1 MATKKINEITFLKML
16 ALLSVLFFH
25 CYRPFFGSGTYW
37 KVVIDSNLDYMS
49 WLLHFNKLFDV
60 HCLFFCSGFLY
71 FMTMSSGSPTVKEQL
86 IKRVKRI
93 VIPYFWVGMCYFVP
107 LYTLFSVPS
116 GLHLA
121 NDSLWDG
128 YEKFLTMQFSEHMW
142 FLQIMLVITVI
153 CLLLNFMAKRF
164 FWLLLAGAFLMTFVF
179 SVYLKGV
186 FFMSLQSLSDNLFIF
201 VLGGAMYRVYGSLA
215 GKRNLILA
223 AVSLAVFLAAYNT
236 EVPKGW
242 LSVML
247 SQVAAGSACISAL
260 CFARI
265 FADRIMGFLGKFR
278 AVQYFD
284 KNFMDFYM
292 YHMPIPLICAMYL
305 YEPFIS
311 VISSNL
317 AYLFF
322 SWTLTL
328 ALTAVAVRTDGLIK
342 RGRDAVLLKFKKPAF
357 VPESTE
363 R

>member
-1 MATKKINEITFLKML
+1 MVSRYTYTYFQV
-16 ALLSVLFFH
+16 SVLFFH

-49 WLLHFNKLFDV
+49 WLLHFNKIFDV

-71 FMTMSSGSPTVKEQL
+71 FMTMSAGNRTVKDQL

-93 VIPYFWVGMCYFVP
+93 VIPYFWVGMFYFVP

-153 CLLLNFMAKRF
+153 CLLLNFMVKRF
-164 FWLLLAGAFLMTFVF
+164 FWLLLIGSFLMTFVF
-179 SVYLKGV
+179 SFYLKGV

-201 VLGGAMYRVYGSLA
+201 VLGGAMYRMYGILTEKRSLV
-215 GKRNLILA
+215 LA
-223 AVSLAVFLAAYNT
+223 VASLAVFLAVYNV

-247 SQVAAGSACISAL
+247 SQIAAGSACIGAL
-260 CFARI
+260 CFTRL
-265 FADRIMGFLGKFR
+265 FADRVMDFLGKFR
-278 AVQYFD
+278 LVQFFD

-292 YHMPIPLICAMYL
+292 YHMPIPLVCAMYL
-305 YEPFIS
+305 YKPFIT
-311 VISSNL
+311 VIDSNI
-317 AYLFF
+317 AYLLFA
-322 SWTLTL
+322 WTLTL
-328 ALTAVAVRTDGLIK
+328 ALTAVAVKVDGLIK
-342 RGRDAVLLKFKKPAF
+342 RGSDAVLLRLKKPEA
-357 VPESTE
+357 VPENIDHK
-363 R
+363 